1 MKIKIKILVIGLL
14 FAVFSNAQIN
24 ETERT
29 MLWTTFGVSK
39 KVNDKLGISYNQLN
53 SINLKGTGINFIQP
67 DLAISYALTKKW
79 AIGVNYTPTFSIDD
93 VVGNQ
98 LVYHRISERVKLKT
112 KLGER
117 FRMRNYLVAEQHFTQ
132 RSKFKQRYY
141 YRLNLYYRN
150 TKLPWKLRPF
160 INQKLYWYANGR
172 DLQYYNSDGSKA
184 DKKAPNGLHAYR
196 LQTGVKFY
204 PTKKF
209 SFMLYYL
216 KQKEFN
222 GSGDDINSLN
232 PNSNKIRRP
241 FYDFSIIGISCQY
254 KL

>member
-1 MKIKIKILVIGLL
+1 MKRKILIISL
-14 FAVFSNAQIN
+14 FLFVTLSNAQVN
-24 ETERT
+24 ESNREMVWAT
-29 MLWTTFGVSK
+29 LGVSTK
-39 KVNDKLGISYNQLN
+39 LSDKMDVSYYQLN
-53 SINLKGTGINFIQP
+53 SINLKGSGINFIQP
-67 DLAISYALTKKW
+67 DLAVSYALTKKW

-98 LVYHRISERVKLKT
+98 LVYHRVSERIKLKT
-112 KLGER
+112 KLGKR
-117 FRMRNYLVAEQHFTQ
+117 FRMRNYIVAEQHFTQ

-150 TKLPWKLRPF
+150 SNLPWKLRPF
-160 INQKLYWYANGR
+160 VNQKLYWYANGR

-184 DKKAPNGLHAYR
+184 DKKAPNGLHTYR
-196 LQTGVKFY
+196 VQAGLKLY
-204 PTKKF
+204 PSKKI
-209 SFMLYYL
+209 SFMVYYL

-241 FYDFSIIGISCQY
+241 FYDFSVVGVSCQY